1 MFQTL
6 IGKLIESVDFNLHIT
21 QLVNLLKW
29 RFICVIRVTLI
40 LVINESSPSIS
51 WYKENEEL
59 TESNRYQFS
68 SEDNGTHL
76 LNIISLEIDDQAEWK
91 CVAVNKYGQ
100 TVTSS
105 FLKLVVPKNYKPPR
119 FLEELRIAFSNEG
132 SVNLECK
139 VRRVQRT
146 SVGEVLKYSPFVQQ
160 VIGVP
165 QPQLK
170 WFKDG
175 QELNPG
181 DMHKIISG
189 QSGTCCLGTYTCQAR
204 NCMGTVSSSAT
215 LLTMEGKFLIFKN
228 FINNNLTRNKKT
240 Y

>member
-1 MFQTL
+1 M
-6 IGKLIESVDFNLHIT
+6 K
-21 QLVNLLKW
+21 
-29 RFICVIRVTLI
+29 
-40 LVINESSPSIS
+40 
-51 WYKENEEL
+51 
-59 TESNRYQFS
+59 
-68 SEDNGTHL
+68 
-76 LNIISLEIDDQAEWK
+76 LNI
-91 CVAVNKYGQ
+91 
-100 TVTSS
+100 
-105 FLKLVVPKNYKPPR
+105 PKNFKSPR

-139 VRRVQRT
+139 VRICEDIISKYKLDAFVEYT
-146 SVGEVLKYSPFVQQ
+146 LVVLSQ

-189 QSGTCCLGTYTCQAR
+189 QSGTCCLGTYTCQAH

-215 LLTMEGKFLIFKN
+215 LLTMEGNIVCEALHS
-228 FINNNLTRNKKT
+228 LNKMT
-240 Y
+240 EIILCLSHCR